1 MVCTYRKRS
10 VAFTLDQVLIHYV
23 DKCVQFGKSFW
34 RFARMVFFTLF
45 LFRIFYIFLL
55 CMSYINNVLLLFI
68 LIVRVSY
75 LEIFLFFLES
85 WHFILLRV
93 IIFCLVKHFSF
104 VLLLYSSPLS
114 SKILFWSEMLEL
126 IHFISTHSS
135 FRYRLFWQA
144 FIESQASSFTK
155 LRLRIDNFSRMMYCL
170 SSYKFGMN
178 YMFYR
183 FIIT

>member
-10 VAFTLDQVLIHYV
+10 VAFTLDQALNHYV

-45 LFRIFYIFLL
+45 LFRIVYIFLL

-75 LEIFLFFLES
+75 LFLES

-114 SKILFWSEMLEL
+114 SKILLWSEMLEL
-126 IHFISTHSS
+126 IHFIFTHSS

-183 FIIT
+183 FSIT